1 VSGAGVNGFKR
12 IAIDPNL
19 SKDGA
24 DDAVRRLSAWLKARN
39 LEVVVPPHVVP
50 VPPGAVVADRE
61 DLARDADLVIVL
73 GGDGTLL
80 STARRVYPLRVP
92 ILGVNFGGL
101 GFLTDVTVEDMFPS
115 LERVLAGD
123 CRRES
128 RIMLKASVLDPAGRT
143 RERLYAMN
151 DIVMH
156 ELGHRVLGI
165 VPQIGRSEMGIIKGD
180 GLIIAT
186 PTGSTAYSLSAGGPI
201 VDPTLR
207 ALIATPICPHILS
220 MRPILFSSDETM
232 VLRFEP
238 PEARVQVVADG
249 QAALDL
255 HPGEAV
261 RVRRAPGTIEF
272 LLVQKHSFYD
282 VLRQKLKWGG

>member
-1 VSGAGVNGFKR
+1 VNGFRR

-24 DDAVRRLSAWLKARN
+24 DDAVRRLCAWLRERS

-50 VPPGAVVADRE
+50 APPGAVVTERE
-61 DLARDADLVIVL
+61 NLASDADLVIVL

-80 STARRVYPLRVP
+80 SAARRIYPRRVP

-101 GFLTDVTVEDMFPS
+101 GFLTDVTLEDMLPS

-123 CRRES
+123 YRRES
-128 RIMLKASVLDPAGRT
+128 RIMLKASIIDPNGRT
-143 RERLYAMN
+143 RDRLFAMN

-165 VPQIGRSEMGIIKGD
+165 LPRIDTSEMGEIKGD
-180 GLIIAT
+180 GLIVAT

-207 ALIATPICPHILS
+207 ALIATPICPHVLS
-220 MRPILFSSDETM
+220 MRPILFSSDSAIL
-232 VLRFEP
+232 LRFDP
-238 PEARVQVVADG
+238 AEARVQVVADG
-249 QAALDL
+249 QEALDL
-255 HPGEAV
+255 FPGEMV
-261 RVRRAPGTIEF
+261 RVRRAPGSIEF
-272 LLVQKHSFYD
+272 LLVQKHTFYD
-282 VLRQKLKWGG
+282 VLREKLKWGG